1 MSRRQHESGEGPVG
15 AVQSGCLADGI
26 RPFQVMEILAR
37 ARQLEAS
44 GRSVVHLEIG
54 EPDFPTPEPVTAA
67 AIRFLADGQVRYT
80 PAAGLPEL
88 RERIARFYRDRY
100 GVTVA
105 PQRIFLTPGA
115 SGAFSLVLA
124 AVLSPGRR
132 VMLADPGYP
141 CYSNFVRLYSG
152 DPHAVPVGPE
162 QDFHLNA
169 ALCRAHG
176 GGEVPLAISASPS
189 NPTGTVMNAA
199 VLRELVEWFEAEGG
213 VFISD
218 EIYHGLEYGRRSAS
232 ALEFG
237 GNAFVV
243 NSFSKYFGM
252 TGWRLGWLIVP
263 EAYTAAVERVA
274 QNIFISAPTLS
285 QHAALAAFSD
295 QSFAELERRRRAFEV
310 RRDFLWEALVKLGFR
325 VPVQPAGAFYIYA
338 DCSALTEDSAE
349 LAAALLEH
357 EGVAVTPG
365 KDFGV
370 QAPER
375 YLRFAYTA
383 DVPVLRE
390 AVERM
395 RRFVGG

>member
-1 MSRRQHESGEGPVG
+1 M
-15 AVQSGCLADGI
+15 QSGCLAAGI
-26 RPFQVMEILAR
+26 RPFHVMEILAR

-44 GRSVVHLEIG
+44 GRSIVHLEIG

-88 RERIARFYRDRY
+88 RERIAGFYHDRY
-100 GVTVA
+100 SVTVA

-115 SGAFSLVLA
+115 SGALSLALA
-124 AVLSPGRR
+124 AVSSHGRR

-152 DPHAVPVGPE
+152 EPHAVPVGPE

-169 ALCRAHG
+169 GLCRAHCG
-176 GGEVPLAISASPS
+176 GNAPVAISASPS
-189 NPTGTVMNAA
+189 NPTGTVMRTE
-199 VLRELVEWFEAEGG
+199 VMRELVEWFEAEKGIL
-213 VFISD
+213 ISD
-218 EIYHGLEYGRRSAS
+218 EIYHGLEYGGRSAS

-237 GNAFVV
+237 AHAFVV

-263 EAYTAAVERVA
+263 EAYMDAVERVA
-274 QNIFISAPTLS
+274 QNIFISAPTIS
-285 QHAALAAFSD
+285 QYAALAAFSEEC
-295 QSFAELERRRRAFEV
+295 FAELERRRRAFEA
-310 RRDFLWEALVKLGFR
+310 RRDFLWRELVKLGFR
-325 VPVQPAGAFYIYA
+325 VPVQPSGAFYIYA
-338 DCSALTEDSAE
+338 DCSAFTEDSAGW
-349 LAAALLEH
+349 AASLLEH
-357 EGVAVTPG
+357 TGVAVTPG

-370 QAPER
+370 QAPEL

-383 DVPVLRE
+383 DIPVLRE

-395 RRFVGG
+395 RRFIAG